1 MIKHTTQDHPDY
13 GNLLLA
19 LGEIRTLADRMNKGE
34 KEVNEAEIEAD
45 RLRDIEGS
53 IEGIT
58 EVCKYSFKW
67 SPCVKPYT
75 LLNDMYVC
83 LHVCKRSLVLM

>member
-45 RLRDIEGS
+45 RLRDIEAS

-58 EVCKYSFKW
+58 EVCS
-67 SPCVKPYT
+67 YT
-75 LLNDMYVC
+75 LNTLYYMLTHTFLLTLTTDCVM
-83 LHVCKRSLVLM
+83 SA